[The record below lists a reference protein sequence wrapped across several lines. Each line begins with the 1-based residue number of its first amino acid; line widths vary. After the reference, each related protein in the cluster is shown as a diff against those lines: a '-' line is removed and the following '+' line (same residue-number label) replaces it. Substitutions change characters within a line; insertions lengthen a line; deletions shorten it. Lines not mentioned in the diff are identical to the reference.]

1 MTGPLCDPCHQS
13 GLTTDIDW
21 RARAQRQMAQRSGKE
36 SNMTGEKNVYTIMPN
51 NILLYSYISA
61 SPLVIEK
68 LHAVIEEN
76 KCREL

>member
-1 MTGPLCDPCHQS
+1 MISEWAH
-13 GLTTDIDW
+13 IDW
-21 RARAQRQMAQRSGKE
+21 RDRAQSQMAQRSGKE
-36 SNMTGEKNVYTIMPN
+36 SNMTGEKKNVYTIMPN